1 MQRVKPDPVLK
12 NPFFVGL
19 TYFGQSYLIH
29 DTEPNPDTQI
39 TAKKKG
45 AERPFFHLTLL
56 LEAIRQ
62 FRLIVAWQFR
72 QNHRGT
78 EQIREVRSEVALVG
92 HVFCCNDQRPIFRII
107 AQA

>member
-45 AERPFFHLTLL
+45 AERPFLNLTHSLRSGKTISPDSAV
-56 LEAIRQ
+56 AI
-62 FRLIVAWQFR
+62 
-72 QNHRGT
+72 
-78 EQIREVRSEVALVG
+78 
-92 HVFCCNDQRPIFRII
+92 
-107 AQA
+107 QAEPPWYRTDLGSSL